1 MNTHQQSGVT
11 VVTFESTVD
20 LSKSAEITHAN
31 MRSYYQ
37 YHGVD
42 WQADTIKQK
51 IASLVNIDILSD
63 GRVIGAIRLESSD
76 DCCYLRDLQV
86 IDSYQNKGVG
96 GLALNE
102 VKRLAIGSGADILR
116 LKVFKMSPAYHL
128 YKRLNFSTEQ
138 EDDKF
143 YYMACHL

>member
-1 MNTHQQSGVT
+1 M
-11 VVTFESTVD
+11 VTFQSTVD
-20 LSKSAEITHAN
+20 LSTSAEMTYTN

-37 YHGVD
+37 HHEVN

-63 GRVIGAIRLESSD
+63 GRVIGAIRLETND

-86 IDSYQNKGVG
+86 IDSYQNKGIG
-96 GLALNE
+96 SLALEE
-102 VKRLAIGSGADILR
+102 VKRLAVGSNANILR

-128 YKRLNFSTEQ
+128 YKRLNFLTEQ

-143 YYMACHL
+143 YHMACHL

>member
-1 MNTHQQSGVT
+1 M
-11 VVTFESTVD
+11 VTFQSTED
-20 LSKSAEITHAN
+20 LSTSAEMTYTN
-31 MRSYYQ
+31 MRLYYQ
-37 YHGVD
+37 YYGVD

-51 IASLVNIDILSD
+51 IASLVNFDILSD
-63 GRVIGAIRLESSD
+63 ERVIGAIRLETID

-86 IDSYQNKGVG
+86 IDSYQNKGIG

-102 VKRLAIGSGADILR
+102 VKRLAIGSGANILR

-128 YKRLNFSTEQ
+128 YKRLNFLTEQ

-143 YYMACHL
+143 YHMACHL